1 MFVNAY
7 MPHSGLTWIG
17 THCTLSIGIAIVLAM
32 IGSGGGVAAGYEL
45 KAREAPPPICVEQ
58 KNLTGF

>member
-1 MFVNAY
+1 LGRSARYPF
-7 MPHSGLTWIG
+7 S
-17 THCTLSIGIAIVLAM
+17 VLAM
-32 IGSGGGVAAGYEL
+32 IGSGGGVAVGYEL